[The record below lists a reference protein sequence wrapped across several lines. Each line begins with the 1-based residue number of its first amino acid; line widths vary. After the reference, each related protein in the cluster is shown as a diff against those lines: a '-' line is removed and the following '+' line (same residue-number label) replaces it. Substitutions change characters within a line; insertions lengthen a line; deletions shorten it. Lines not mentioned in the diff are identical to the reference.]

1 MYSRSG
7 VPIKKSHEITKNT
20 IREDEFQVI
29 PELQVED
36 EPYVSRNRYAFV
48 KSKNKTGRAAPKSTK
63 NADIQKFSFSGIKN
77 QSPTKDSTFQSSRPE
92 SKRYDNNDT
101 YRPPK
106 SRSKS

>member
-36 EPYVSRNRYAFV
+36 EPYVSRNRFAFV
-48 KSKNKTGRAAPKSTK
+48 TAKSTQ
-63 NADIQKFSFSGIKN
+63 NTDQKFSFSP
-77 QSPTKDSTFQSSRPE
+77 SPKDSTLPTSTPSLRMTPNDDTNN
-92 SKRYDNNDT
+92 SK
-101 YRPPK
+101 YR
-106 SRSKS
+106 